1 MPSPQRKGIAEIATE
16 TAKRSF
22 ITEGPVLPRS
32 EPKPEPTRRGRTPT
46 VATTLRFPEDL
57 WRSVRRAAF
66 DNHDR
71 GETPDTSQAIVIEA
85 LEAWMRERGQ

>member
-1 MPSPQRKGIAEIATE
+1 MQSPPRKGIAEIAKE
-16 TAKRSF
+16 TDKRTF
-22 ITEGPVLPRS
+22 ITKGPGVKA
-32 EPKPEPTRRGRTPT
+32 PKPTRRGRTPT

-66 DNHDR
+66 DNRDR
-71 GETPDTSQAIVIEA
+71 GETPDTAQAIVIEA